1 MKDHIQY
8 RSSHHHSEVVNQIK
22 TGIVVVVVP
31 HLPSRGA
38 QRSIKTSRATLN
50 VDGARFGYS
59 RRHDSICATRNTR
72 ACMASV
78 HSRRKLRGEY

>member
-38 QRSIKTSRATLN
+38 QHSSGTSLASLD
-50 VDGARFGYS
+50 VDGAFIWM
-59 RRHDSICATRNTR
+59 HVFPKA
-72 ACMASV
+72 
-78 HSRRKLRGEY
+78 